1 MSSSI
6 MPTYKRLPVAF
17 ERGEGAWLFDNEGNA
32 YLDALTGIAV
42 TGLGHC
48 HPKVTQAIADQAE
61 RLVHCSNLYQ
71 IPTQEALAQKL
82 CGLAAME
89 AAFFC
94 NSGAEAN
101 EAAIK
106 LARLYGHQKEIPT
119 PKIIVLENAFHG
131 RTMASLTATGNVS
144 IQQGFGPL
152 LDGFI
157 RVPANDIEAISAH
170 TSDAEIVAV
179 LLEPIQGEGGVRRLN
194 DDYLCAV
201 RGICDTNHWLLMFD
215 EVQSGNGRTGTYF
228 AYQSLPF
235 IPDVVTTAKG
245 LGNGVPI
252 GACLAQGKAAHV
264 LGAGN
269 HGSTYGG
276 NPLACAAALA
286 VIETLESQDLMT
298 RVPVIRDRI
307 LKSAEEHCQ
316 SWHLVEATT
325 GKGLM
330 IGLVMPE
337 ACAELVPIALEH
349 KLLINV
355 TAGTVIRLLP
365 ALTLTDEEADMIGER
380 LAKAIDQYATQRAQ
394 V

>member
-106 LARLYGHQKEIPT
+106 LARLYGHQKEIQT

-286 VIETLESQDLMT
+286 VIETLESQDLMK

-307 LKSAEEHCQ
+307 LKSVEEHCQ
-316 SWHLVEATT
+316 SWHLVETTT

-337 ACAELVPIALEH
+337 ACAELVSIALEH

>member
-106 LARLYGHQKEIPT
+106 LARLYGHQKDIQT

-157 RVPANDIEAISAH
+157 RVPANNIEAISAH

-194 DDYLCAV
+194 DDYLSAV
-201 RGICDTNHWLLMFD
+201 RAICDDKHWLLMFD

-286 VIETLESQDLMT
+286 VIETLESQDLMK

-307 LKSAEEHCQ
+307 LKSVEEHCQ
-316 SWHLVEATT
+316 SWHLVETTT

-337 ACAELVPIALEH
+337 ACAELVSIALEH

-380 LAKAIDQYATQRAQ
+380 LATAIDQYATQRAQ

>member
-106 LARLYGHQKEIPT
+106 LARLYGHQKEIQT

-157 RVPANDIEAISAH
+157 RVPANNIEAISAH

-194 DDYLCAV
+194 DDYLSAV
-201 RGICDTNHWLLMFD
+201 RAICDNNHWLLMFD

-286 VIETLESQDLMT
+286 VIETLESQDLMK

-307 LKSAEEHCQ
+307 LKSVEEHCQ

-337 ACAELVPIALEH
+337 ACAELVSIALEH

-365 ALTLTDEEADMIGER
+365 ALTLTDDEADMIGER
-380 LAKAIDQYATQRAQ
+380 LATAIDQYATQRAQ

>member
-17 ERGEGAWLFDNEGNA
+17 ERGEGAWLYDNEGTA

-48 HPKVTQAIADQAE
+48 HPRVTQAIADQAE

-106 LARLYGHQKEIPT
+106 LARLYGHQKAIQT

-131 RTMASLTATGNVS
+131 RTMASLTATGSVS

-170 TSDAEIVAV
+170 TSDAGIVAV

-194 DDYLCAV
+194 DDYLSAV
-201 RGICDTNHWLLMFD
+201 RAICNDNHWLLMFD

-307 LKSAEEHCQ
+307 LKSVEEHCQ
-316 SWHLVEATT
+316 SWHLVQATT

-337 ACAELVPIALEH
+337 ACAGLVSIALEH

-365 ALTLTDEEADMIGER
+365 ALTLTDDEADMIGER

>member
-1 MSSSI
+1 VSSSI

-17 ERGEGAWLFDNEGNA
+17 NRGEGAWLYDTEGNA

-48 HPKVTQAIADQAE
+48 HPNVTRAIAEQAE

-71 IPTQEALAQKL
+71 IPTQEALASKL
-82 CGLAAME
+82 CDLATME
-89 AAFFC
+89 AVFFC

-106 LARLYGHQKEIPT
+106 LARLYGHQKDIGT

-131 RTMASLTATGNVS
+131 RTMASLTATGNTS

-152 LDGFI
+152 LDGFL
-157 RVPANDIEAISAH
+157 RVPANDINAIAAH
-170 TSDAEIVAV
+170 TGDAEIVAI

-194 DDYLCAV
+194 DDYLSAV
-201 RGICDTNHWLLMFD
+201 RSICDNNDWLLMFD

-228 AYQSLPF
+228 AYQTLPF

-252 GACLAQGKAAHV
+252 GACLAQGKAARV

-286 VIETLESQDLMT
+286 VIETLESLDLMA

-307 LKSAEEHCQ
+307 LKSVETHCQ
-316 SWHLVEATT
+316 AWPLVKAVT

-337 ACAELVPIALEH
+337 TCAELVSIALEH

-355 TAGTVIRLLP
+355 TAGTVVRLLP
-365 ALTLTDEEADMIGER
+365 ALTLEDHEADMIGER
-380 LAKAIDQYATQRAQ
+380 LANAIDQYANQR

>member
-17 ERGEGAWLFDNEGNA
+17 ERGEGAWLYDNEGNA

-48 HPKVTQAIADQAE
+48 HPKVTQAIAKQAE
-61 RLVHCSNLYQ
+61 LLVHCSNLYQ
-71 IPTQEALAQKL
+71 IPTQEALAKKL
-82 CGLAAME
+82 CDLAAME

-106 LARLYGHQKEIPT
+106 LARLYGHQKEIQT

-194 DDYLCAV
+194 DDYLSTVHA
-201 RGICDTNHWLLMFD
+201 ICRNNHWLLMFD

-252 GACLAQGKAAHV
+252 GACLAQGKAARV

-298 RVPVIRDRI
+298 RVPVIRNRI
-307 LKSAEEHCQ
+307 LKSAETHCQ
-316 SWHLVEATT
+316 SWHSVQAIT

-330 IGLVMPE
+330 IGLVMPDV
-337 ACAELVPIALEH
+337 CAELVSIALEH

-355 TAGTVIRLLP
+355 TAGNVIRLLP
-365 ALTLTDEEADMIGER
+365 ALTLTDDEADMIGAR
-380 LAKAIDQYATQRAQ
+380 LAKAIDQYSTQRAQ

>member
-1 MSSSI
+1 
-6 MPTYKRLPVAF
+6 
-17 ERGEGAWLFDNEGNA
+17 
-32 YLDALTGIAV
+32 
-42 TGLGHC
+42 
-48 HPKVTQAIADQAE
+48 
-61 RLVHCSNLYQ
+61 
-71 IPTQEALAQKL
+71 
-82 CGLAAME
+82 ME

-106 LARLYGHQKEIPT
+106 LARLYGHQKEIQN

-194 DDYLCAV
+194 DDYLSAV
-201 RGICDTNHWLLMFD
+201 RAICHDNHWLLMFD

-252 GACLAQGKAAHV
+252 GACLAQGKAARV

-298 RVPVIRDRI
+298 RVPVIRNRI
-307 LKSAEEHCQ
+307 LKSAETHCQ
-316 SWHLVEATT
+316 SWHSVQAIT

-330 IGLVMPE
+330 IGLVMPDV
-337 ACAELVPIALEH
+337 CAELVSIALEH

-355 TAGTVIRLLP
+355 TAGNVIRLLP
-365 ALTLTDEEADMIGER
+365 ALTLTDDEADMIGAR
-380 LAKAIDQYATQRAQ
+380 LAKAIDQYSTQRAQ

>member
-17 ERGEGAWLFDNEGNA
+17 NRGEGAWLYDTEGNA

-48 HPKVTQAIADQAE
+48 HPNVTRAIAEQAE

-71 IPTQEALAQKL
+71 IPTQEALASKL
-82 CGLAAME
+82 CDLATME
-89 AAFFC
+89 AVFFC

-106 LARLYGHQKEIPT
+106 LARLYGHQKEIGT

-131 RTMASLTATGNVS
+131 RTMASLTATGNTS

-152 LDGFI
+152 LDGFL
-157 RVPANDIEAISAH
+157 RVPANDINAIAAH
-170 TSDAEIVAV
+170 TGDAEIVAV
-179 LLEPIQGEGGVRRLN
+179 LLEPVQGEGGVRLLN
-194 DDYLCAV
+194 DDYLSAV
-201 RGICDTNHWLLMFD
+201 RSICDNNDWLLMFD

-228 AYQSLPF
+228 AYQTLPF

-252 GACLAQGKAAHV
+252 GACLAQGKAARV

-307 LKSAEEHCQ
+307 LKSVETHCQ
-316 SWHLVEATT
+316 AWSLVKAVT

-337 ACAELVPIALEH
+337 TCPELVSIALEH

-355 TAGTVIRLLP
+355 TAGTVVRLLP
-365 ALTLTDEEADMIGER
+365 ALTLEDHEADMIGER
-380 LAKAIDQYATQRAQ
+380 LANAIDQYANQR

>member
-48 HPKVTQAIADQAE
+48 HPKVTQANADQAE

-106 LARLYGHQKEIPT
+106 LARLYGHQKEIQT

-157 RVPANDIEAISAH
+157 RVPANDIEAIAAH

-194 DDYLCAV
+194 DDYLSAV
-201 RGICDTNHWLLMFD
+201 RAICDDKHWLLMFD

-286 VIETLESQDLMT
+286 VIETLESQDLMK

-307 LKSAEEHCQ
+307 LKSVEEHCQ

-337 ACAELVPIALEH
+337 ACAELVSIALEH

-365 ALTLTDEEADMIGER
+365 ALTLTDDEADMIGER
-380 LAKAIDQYATQRAQ
+380 LATAIDQYATERAQ

>member
-1 MSSSI
+1 

-17 ERGEGAWLFDNEGNA
+17 ERGEGAWLYDNEGNA

-48 HPKVTQAIADQAE
+48 HPKVTQAIAKQAE
-61 RLVHCSNLYQ
+61 LLVHCSNLYQ
-71 IPTQEALAQKL
+71 IPTQEALAKKL
-82 CGLAAME
+82 CDLAAME

-106 LARLYGHQKEIPT
+106 LARLYGHQKEIQN

-194 DDYLCAV
+194 DDYLSTVHA
-201 RGICDTNHWLLMFD
+201 ICHNNHWLLMFD

-252 GACLAQGKAAHV
+252 GACLAQGKAARV

-298 RVPVIRDRI
+298 RVPVIRNRI
-307 LKSAEEHCQ
+307 LKSAETHCQ
-316 SWHLVEATT
+316 SWHSVQAIT

-330 IGLVMPE
+330 IGLVMPDV
-337 ACAELVPIALEH
+337 CAELVSIALEH

-355 TAGTVIRLLP
+355 TAGNVIRLLP
-365 ALTLTDEEADMIGER
+365 ALTLTDDEADMIGAR
-380 LAKAIDQYATQRAQ
+380 LAKAIDQYSTQRAQ

>member
-17 ERGEGAWLFDNEGNA
+17 ERGEGAWLYDNEGNA

-48 HPKVTQAIADQAE
+48 HPKVTQAIAKQAE
-61 RLVHCSNLYQ
+61 LLVHCSNLYQ
-71 IPTQEALAQKL
+71 IPTQEALAKKL
-82 CGLAAME
+82 CDLAAME

-106 LARLYGHQKEIPT
+106 LARLYGHQKEIQT

-194 DDYLCAV
+194 DDYLSTVHA
-201 RGICDTNHWLLMFD
+201 ICHNNHWLLMFD

-252 GACLAQGKAAHV
+252 GACLAQGKAARV

-298 RVPVIRDRI
+298 RVPVIRNRI
-307 LKSAEEHCQ
+307 LKSAETHCQ
-316 SWHLVEATT
+316 SWHSVQAIT

-330 IGLVMPE
+330 IGLVMPDV
-337 ACAELVPIALEH
+337 CAELVSIALEH

-355 TAGTVIRLLP
+355 TAGNVIRLLP
-365 ALTLTDEEADMIGER
+365 ALTLTDDEADMIGAR
-380 LAKAIDQYATQRAQ
+380 LAKAIDQYSTQRAQ